1 MTKLTIDVQATIS
14 KSTGGIRLFAFSVR
28 QAMIDGN
35 ARHCAGTTGRFGE
48 LYTQYELLR
57 HIMIRHHV
65 ILWYIMY
72 YDILW
77 CIMIYYAMYIT
88 CLYSCTHYTRL
99 CNVCRKLYT
108 LNAAFPGVF
117 PAISGPFLGPSDWR
131 DHPHLLSLIF
141 NGNNVRKA
149 IVYYSQ

>member
-57 HIMIRHHV
+57 HIMIRHV
-65 ILWYIMY
+65 IL
-72 YDILW
+72 
-77 CIMIYYAMYIT
+77 
-88 CLYSCTHYTRL
+88 
-99 CNVCRKLYT
+99 
-108 LNAAFPGVF
+108 
-117 PAISGPFLGPSDWR
+117 
-131 DHPHLLSLIF
+131 
-141 NGNNVRKA
+141 
-149 IVYYSQ
+149 

>member
-1 MTKLTIDVQATIS
+1 
-14 KSTGGIRLFAFSVR
+14 
-28 QAMIDGN
+28 
-35 ARHCAGTTGRFGE
+35 
-48 LYTQYELLR
+48 
-57 HIMIRHHV
+57 
-65 ILWYIMY
+65 
-72 YDILW
+72 
-77 CIMIYYAMYIT
+77 MIYYAMYIT